1 MSSSDGLA
9 ATPSLAPWLRIN
21 RVLRV
26 MLHTR
31 WSAEAWLVLMLGFGG
46 CVSSVHF
53 PSVYSASPVTLDGSL
68 YRPQGPGPFPAMV
81 LLHTCSGV
89 QQLEL
94 QWAAWVRARG
104 YVALV
109 VDSFTPRGM
118 RNCGGGAPWANGEDA
133 FGALTYLRS
142 LPFVDGKRI
151 GVMGWS
157 YGATAALRA
166 ATTSAVVE
174 SEPRAGGFRVSV
186 AFYPSCNAF
195 GSDTNIPVLM
205 LLGGND
211 DWMPPAQCVAAAEAL
226 VKRGGSTV
234 EWTVYPGATH
244 AFANSELRAGVM
256 YLGHYL
262 KYDADATADAEKRVE
277 AFLATHLRGTR

>member
-1 MSSSDGLA
+1 MSPHRTSSCQQ
-9 ATPSLAPWLRIN
+9 I
-21 RVLRV
+21 
-26 MLHTR
+26 TR
-31 WSAEAWLVLMLGFGG
+31 YLGALGGLVLTLGFGG
-46 CVSSVHF
+46 CGSSAVHF

-68 YRPQGPGPFPAMV
+68 YHPQGPGPFPAMV
-81 LLHTCSGV
+81 LLDTCSGV

-104 YVALV
+104 YVALL

-118 RNCGGGAPWANGEDA
+118 LNCKGSPWGNGEDA

-157 YGATAALRA
+157 YGATAALRV
-166 ATTSAVVE
+166 ATRSAVVG
-174 SEPRAGGFRVSV
+174 SEPRDGGFRVSV
-186 AFYPSCNAF
+186 AFYPTCTAF

-205 LLGGND
+205 LLGGSD

-226 VKRGGSTV
+226 IKRGGPTV

-256 YLGHYL
+256 YSGHYI

-277 AFLATHLRGTR
+277 AFLATHLRDTR